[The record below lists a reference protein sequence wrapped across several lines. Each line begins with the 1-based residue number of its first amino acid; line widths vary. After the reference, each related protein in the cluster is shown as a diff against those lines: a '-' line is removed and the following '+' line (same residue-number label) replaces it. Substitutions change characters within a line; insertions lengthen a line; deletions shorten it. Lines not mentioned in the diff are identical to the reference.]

1 MYQIYCD
8 DIIIHDPRSD
18 DLKVIKPVCELGLN
32 KTGSLTFQIS
42 SKNPNYNTIQKLK
55 SEISVYQDGEWL
67 FSGRVLNDEI
77 KFNKIKNIECEGE
90 FAYFLDS
97 IQRNAEY
104 HVVDNVTKNKIQVL
118 LEELVNIH
126 NEQVEPKKQFVVGN
140 VTLRDTSEQLYKFT
154 SFQNTHQ
161 CLNDKLLKTFGGYL
175 ITRNENGVKYLD
187 YLDNQNLNISSQII
201 RFGEN
206 IIDMTQFIKGEEIA
220 TAIIPRGAKISDID
234 GNSDS
239 ENENN
244 DNGTIETRVDITSI
258 AECVDGSIV
267 KESNADFIY
276 DIEAVEQYGWIY
288 RVIEWDNVTEPENLF
303 KKAKEQ
309 LNYYK
314 KQALNIELTAID
326 LHLLNIHIESIKIG
340 DKIRVISPP
349 HNLDC
354 YMIVNEMTIDMD
366 SPENTRISL
375 ISEERFSPPIMS
387 SDNSHKIDEVE
398 KEVSTNDT
406 DYNKKFDEINNK
418 LENLD
423 LPDNLLSSDDLLL
436 INGNYGGNF
445 DPNTGEW
452 GGNLDPSI
460 YAKIVDVNSAF
471 NELATLL
478 GGV

>member
-1 MYQIYCD
+1 MYQIFCD
-8 DIIIHDPRSD
+8 DVIIHDPRSD
-18 DLKVIKPVCELGLN
+18 DLKVIEPVCELGLN

-42 SKNPNYNTIQKLK
+42 STNPNYNTIEKLK

-104 HVVDNVTKNKIQVL
+104 HVVDTEDKNKVQVL
-118 LEELVNIH
+118 LEELINIH
-126 NEQVEPKKQFVVGN
+126 NEQVEFKKQFTVGN
-140 VTLRDTSEQLYKFT
+140 VTLKDTSEQLYKFT
-154 SFQNTHQ
+154 TFQNTLQ
-161 CLNDKLLKTFGGYL
+161 TLNDKFLKTFGGYL
-175 ITRNENGVKYLD
+175 IVRNENGDKYID
-187 YLDNQNLNISSQII
+187 YLDNQNLNVNSQTI

-206 IIDMTQFIKGEEIA
+206 IIDMTQYIKGEEIA

-234 GNSDS
+234 GSSDV

-244 DNGTIETRVDITSI
+244 DNGTMETKVDITEI

-267 KESNADFIY
+267 KEAGVDFIY

-288 RVIEWDNVTEPENLF
+288 KVIEWDNVTEPENLF
-303 KKAKEQ
+303 EKAKEQ

-326 LHLLNIHIESIKIG
+326 LHLLNIDIESIKIG
-340 DKIRVISPP
+340 EKIRVISPP
-349 HNLDC
+349 HGLDG
-354 YMIVNEMTIDMD
+354 YMIVNEMTIDMG
-366 SPENTRISL
+366 SPENTRIAL
-375 ISEERFSPPIMS
+375 ISEERFSPKTMS
-387 SDNSHKIDEVE
+387 SDSSNKIDEVE
-398 KEVSTNDT
+398 NKVNINDT
-406 DYNKKFDEINNK
+406 DYNKKFNDIYDK
-418 LENLD
+418 IENFD
-423 LPDNLLSSDDLLL
+423 LPDNLLTSDDLLL
-436 INGNYGGNF
+436 INGNYGGDF

-452 GGNLDPSI
+452 GGSADLSA
-460 YAKIVDVNSAF
+460 YAKTVDVNKAF
-471 NELATLL
+471 SELATLL